1 MYIPSTIYIW
11 IMYVLSKIENV
22 GNPLKR
28 ILSDRKLKT
37 EHAKGLFQK
46 INV

>member
-1 MYIPSTIYIW
+1 
-11 IMYVLSKIENV
+11 MYVFSKIENV

-28 ILSDRKLKT
+28 LLADRKFKT
-37 EHAKGLFQK
+37 GYAEGLFQK